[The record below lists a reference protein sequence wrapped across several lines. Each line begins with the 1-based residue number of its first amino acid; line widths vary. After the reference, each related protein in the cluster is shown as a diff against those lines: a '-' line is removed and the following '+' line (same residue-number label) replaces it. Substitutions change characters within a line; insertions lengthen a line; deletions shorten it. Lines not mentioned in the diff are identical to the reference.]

1 MERNEMHTASDT
13 GLLQLTNKFIATD
26 PQTIQIQLNDIQMPG
41 VLNMRSSWRAHDL
54 RKILETF
61 LIQSSIPFT
70 PFPKPLTLLH
80 LGQTKRCSNISQV
93 VLKTRREDFVV
104 PRTLRRV
111 AVPSIPAET
120 VQTHHPHTSGPLSV
134 ISGNHSAFASGDI
147 LCRVE

>member
-1 MERNEMHTASDT
+1 MERDEMHTASDT
-13 GLLQLTNKFIATD
+13 SLLQLTDEFITTD
-26 PQTIQIQLNDIQMPG
+26 PQTIQIQLDDVQMPC
-41 VLNMRSSWRAHDL
+41 VLNMRSGWRAHDL

-70 PFPKPLTLLH
+70 AFPKPLTLLH

-111 AVPSIPAET
+111 PIPSIPTEA
-120 VQTHHPHTSGPLSV
+120 VQTHHP
-134 ISGNHSAFASGDI
+134 
-147 LCRVE
+147 